1 MECFIH
7 LLFFSGVKFILRCSC
22 IHLVL
27 CYSVSAASKNMCF
40 RAVVFYYIGTH
51 LERLSIKLAARFMD
65 IGCSDGKIL
74 TPCSLK
80 AMYTIPVLIF
90 CATNEAAYVF
100 TTFHIL
106 LSLHCYTTGF

>member
-1 MECFIH
+1 MPGLDLCLSAFHGIH
-7 LLFFSGVKFILRCSC
+7 TGPRRPNPAYMCSC

-65 IGCSDGKIL
+65 IGCSDAK
-74 TPCSLK
+74 TC
-80 AMYTIPVLIF
+80 
-90 CATNEAAYVF
+90 E
-100 TTFHIL
+100 L
-106 LSLHCYTTGF
+106 LSCWCYQETSQPSKLFPLCALQICINT